1 MENYFIFVILITVLI
16 LIASFDP
23 FHNMNCYGQ
32 DISASKI
39 HVVNIG
45 DVCSRCLYTLA
56 STIAFLFVS
65 PVSGKRFFKSPPSAP
80 RPAKYREILFHSCT

>member
-39 HVVNIG
+39 HL
-45 DVCSRCLYTLA
+45 S
-56 STIAFLFVS
+56 
-65 PVSGKRFFKSPPSAP
+65 K
-80 RPAKYREILFHSCT
+80 HW